1 MSGGFPIDRRLTIG
15 QSPTMTRISTAGR
28 THRAEVATRIVLSTF
43 RANGLFL
50 AAGDEL
56 AAREGLT
63 SARWQVL
70 GAVELAERALTVPQI
85 ARRMGLARQSVH
97 ATVRNLVDD
106 GLLEFVANAD
116 HRRSPLVT
124 TTVRGKQ
131 AYRALD
137 AHQAV
142 WVNELAAGLDET
154 DLEIAAR
161 VIDALCLRLDPI
173 KADATGTRL

>member
-1 MSGGFPIDRRLTIG
+1 
-15 QSPTMTRISTAGR
+15 MTRTSTAGR
-28 THRAEVATRIVLSTF
+28 THRAEVATRIVLSIF

-106 GLLEFVANAD
+106 GLLEFVVNAD

-161 VIDALCLRLDPI
+161 VIDTLCLRLDPI
-173 KADATGTRL
+173 KADATGTRP